1 MATFSTLGLARP
13 KFGSKS
19 QLRLGAN
26 DDVRHPGSV
35 RSKLGSRPIGGC
47 KSLEPKGGCKS
58 QLTLGGSG
66 D

>member
-1 MATFSTLGLARP
+1 MLGGSGDFQHPGPARS

-19 QLRLGAN
+19 QLTLGAN
-26 DDVRHPGSV
+26 DDVRHPGSA

-47 KSLEPKGGCKS
+47 NS
-58 QLTLGGSG
+58 QLTLGGSV